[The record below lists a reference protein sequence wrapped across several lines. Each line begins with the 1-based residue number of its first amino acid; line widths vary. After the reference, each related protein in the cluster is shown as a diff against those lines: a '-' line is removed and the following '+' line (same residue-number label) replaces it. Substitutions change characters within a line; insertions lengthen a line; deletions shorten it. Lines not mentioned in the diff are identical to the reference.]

1 MENQKKVLDVN
12 IKSFI
17 SSLVI
22 MVALMIIAYVMTLII
37 PSGMYEREVIDGQE
51 LIVSG
56 SYARTD
62 GGIEL

>member
-1 MENQKKVLDVN
+1 MQVEKERKMENQEKVLDVN

-37 PSGMYEREVIDGQE
+37 P
-51 LIVSG
+51 
-56 SYARTD
+56 
-62 GGIEL
+62 